1 MFEDVH
7 EPLALLV
14 AVHPKIAKKLF
25 RENIYNSWN
34 YKCAYCGSK
43 AYSLD
48 HIVPRFKGGRTVRSN
63 LVPACQCNHEKGSEN
78 WIEWFQ
84 RQPFWTKEKENKIKS
99 WMDIELTTLQ
109 WNELHALL
117 PGELIDDRLEDTA
130 AA

>member
-34 YKCAYCGSK
+34 HKCAYCG
-43 AYSLD
+43 AEAHSLD

-63 LVPACQCNHEKGSEN
+63 LVPACQCNHKKGSED

-84 RQPFWTKEKENKIKS
+84 RQSFWTQEKENRIKS

-109 WNELHALL
+109 WNELHSLIQ
-117 PGELIDDRLEDTA
+117 PELIDDRIENMMA
-130 AA
+130 A